1 MTIRRIAPPPS
12 DDQLAAAEQ
21 TDNVRRR
28 DRLAQVEDEQEQE
41 RLANAGDPE
50 AVEKVNNRAAIR
62 ASASVLD
69 SRPVGG
75 DDDDEGIEAA
85 SRPAPKAKGRKQR
98 AAPQRAEN

>member
-1 MTIRRIAPPPS
+1 MTVRRIAPPPS

-75 DDDDEGIEAA
+75 DDDDSISDRATIPSA
-85 SRPAPKAKGRKQR
+85 NDRALKADRKQHR
-98 AAPQRAEN
+98 K